1 MKTATGNVNLDK
13 TNYNAMSHH
22 DACFDVGG
30 CSEKGMAIHT
40 VSMCEII
47 ASKNGVEL
55 RQITVVEKI
64 HYEIYMDGEL
74 LNKFYNLKTA
84 KSMWKDFSC

>member
-1 MKTATGNVNLDK
+1 MYNHYYGN
-13 TNYNAMSHH
+13 
-22 DACFDVGG
+22 ACTSN
-30 CSEKGMAIHT
+30 CSAKGTIIHT
-40 VSMCEII
+40 VSVCEII

-55 RQITVVEKI
+55 KQITITDKTHWELF
-64 HYEIYMDGEL
+64 MDGEL